1 MSSFYPLENSVERL
15 VPRSSD
21 TSTPDYGICKI
32 SNGDVWKAFISF
44 RQDPDLDM
52 VTGNFDWGCGVIRVL
67 PNTDQLVLEKPP
79 FSLTYADFERNRQ
92 TWLRLL
98 TLNQLIL
105 WLDKGDSILKTLTF
119 SQQDQDTLD
128 EKEII
133 NFPKP
138 DLK

>member
-1 MSSFYPLENSVERL
+1 
-15 VPRSSD
+15 
-21 TSTPDYGICKI
+21 
-32 SNGDVWKAFISF
+32 
-44 RQDPDLDM
+44 M

-79 FSLTYADFERNRQ
+79 FSLTYADFERNRK